1 MVWGVRFRP
10 QHGLP
15 RSQVIMEQT
24 EICIQLGMNVDFL
37 EFLPILCFMHKIL
50 ATFLYP
56 VIEFINIIPLSLA
69 NVHMF
74 LFYEFMFL

>member
-1 MVWGVRFRP
+1 
-10 QHGLP
+10 
-15 RSQVIMEQT
+15 MEQT

-37 EFLPILCFMHKIL
+37 EFLPALCFMHKIL
-50 ATFLYP
+50 ATFLCP
-56 VIEFINIIPLSLA
+56 VIEFINIITLSLA